1 MRLYLLE
8 YNAGYNQPPPY
19 VQQHGGYAQYP
30 AGYAQHPTGYAQQST
45 GYAQQPTG
53 YAQQPTG
60 FGHHTNN
67 TVVVIKDEIFLKLC
81 RTESRKPY

>member
-19 VQQHGGYAQYP
+19 VQQPG
-30 AGYAQHPTGYAQQST
+30 GYAQHPT

-53 YAQQPTG
+53 YAQQPAG
-60 FGHHTNN
+60 YGHHTNN
-67 TVVVIKDEIFLKLC
+67 TVVVIKDEILIMQNSFPQSH
-81 RTESRKPY
+81 REKPIR